1 MIEDGDVVS
10 LVSQLLNINAYEAAK
25 KINEVFSLGVNFNYK
40 TSNNEIEKYKCK
52 SKLIK
57 QFREWENETIQLL
70 CDYFH
75 LLEQWKKI
83 NNLENDLFIESLQN
97 KDYID
102 YLIDEFFIFGTDEDK
117 IWFWKNNKNLISN
130 IKMNIAKRKEMEN
143 E

>member
-1 MIEDGDVVS
+1 MIKGGDVIT
-10 LVSQLLNINAYEAAK
+10 LVSQLLNINAYESAK
-25 KINEVFSLGVNFNYK
+25 KINEVFSLGVDFKYK
-40 TSNNEIEKYKCK
+40 TSNNEIEKYNCK
-52 SKLIK
+52 SKLIR
-57 QFREWENETIQLL
+57 QFKEWENETFQLL

-75 LLEQWKKI
+75 LLERWEKI

-102 YLIDEFFIFGTDEDK
+102 YLIDEFFVFGTDEDK

-130 IKMNIAKRKEMEN
+130 IKTNIGKRKETEN